1 MTACPLAHRVQI
13 VFEEPRVCV
22 IVQAMSKKAVT
33 TRYTIR
39 QPIQEQ
45 GGELSPCQGP
55 FPRPYT
61 AERCAR
67 NAALRNN
74 TEEAMVKR
82 KKERR
87 GGREKKSNENPWK
100 RTRGSRTWSQIC
112 TLPQLQEVPSMIPRP
127 WQPIVRNPL
136 SRTDN
141 P

>member
-82 KKERR
+82 KKR
-87 GGREKKSNENPWK
+87 GGVGEKKKQRKSLETNP
-100 RTRGSRTWSQIC
+100 RLSD
-112 TLPQLQEVPSMIPRP
+112 LVPNLYSPAAARSTVDDPKAMAA
-127 WQPIVRNPL
+127 NCEK
-136 SRTDN
+136 SSE
-141 P
+141 